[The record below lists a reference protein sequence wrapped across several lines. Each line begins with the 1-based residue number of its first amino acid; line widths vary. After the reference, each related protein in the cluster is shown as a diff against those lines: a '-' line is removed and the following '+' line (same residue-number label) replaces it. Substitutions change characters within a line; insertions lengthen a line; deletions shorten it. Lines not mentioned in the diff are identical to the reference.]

1 VNHLNILYLTPVNL
15 FKNNHL
21 LMQQWSSLESLI
33 PCFLK
38 SLYEGKVEVK
48 LHEFD
53 KIFSG
58 LRNVENPVET
68 DVLAKTASLWYYFT
82 RITHQSIGPRVGK
95 FAEELIRYWIV
106 RSGLYESVERDVSL
120 SHVLKEYFSLSTN
133 HRNKLDFFVKGRD
146 KALFI
151 ELRMSEHTGGR
162 TGQESLMDKFDKIL
176 ELVASGRLVEQS
188 LAKGLRSIGLFI
200 AVLFNENQEL
210 INSQAKNYNV
220 GRLNS
225 LINYI
230 MEDNHVWGKV
240 SRIRDKF
247 VLSNSIGLN
256 KDLFENDLKTSREVC
271 LKHRE
276 KDFKICLK
284 ILLGDEF
291 FKEVLGMRLQDLIA
305 RHGGVIA
312 DDLWIMYT
320 LALNELKIA
329 NMFKTTSPR
338 RLYEVSKNESELREI
353 LEEFRKL
360 YLSCN
365 KANPSSTCSL
375 DEYALRINMLINEMA
390 SRALRVFSRR
400 REELRLLES
409 NDMSVSYIYLRY
421 VCTSVIA
428 LHLTIDVM
436 KDHSF
441 SKCRWLSRDEFLNS

>member
-1 VNHLNILYLTPVNL
+1 MNHLNILYLTPVNL
-15 FKNNHL
+15 FKDNHL
-21 LMQQWSSLESLI
+21 LMQQWSSLETLI

-38 SLYEGKVEVK
+38 SLYEGRVEVK

-106 RSGLYESVERDVSL
+106 SSGLYESVERDVSL
-120 SHVLKEYFSLSTN
+120 SYVLKKYFSLSTN
-133 HRNKLDFFVKGRD
+133 HKNKLDFFVKGRD
-146 KALFI
+146 RALFI

-162 TGQESLMDKFDKIL
+162 TGQESLMDKFNKIL
-176 ELVASGRLVEQS
+176 ELVASGQLVEQS
-188 LAKGLRSIGLFI
+188 LTKGLRSIELFI
-200 AVLFNENQEL
+200 AMLFNENQEL
-210 INSQAKNYNV
+210 INPHAKNYNV

-240 SRIRDKF
+240 SMIRDKF
-247 VLSNSIGLN
+247 VLSNNIGLS
-256 KDLFENDLKTSREVC
+256 KDFFENDLKTSREVC

-291 FKEVLGMRLQDLIA
+291 FKEVLGMCLQDLIK

-329 NMFKTTSPR
+329 NIFKTTSPR

-360 YLSCN
+360 YLSCS
-365 KANPSSTCSL
+365 KANLSSTCSL
-375 DEYALRINMLINEMA
+375 NEYALRINTLVNEMA

-428 LHLTIDVM
+428 LYLTIDVM

-441 SKCRWLSRDEFLNS
+441 SKCRWLSRDESLNS